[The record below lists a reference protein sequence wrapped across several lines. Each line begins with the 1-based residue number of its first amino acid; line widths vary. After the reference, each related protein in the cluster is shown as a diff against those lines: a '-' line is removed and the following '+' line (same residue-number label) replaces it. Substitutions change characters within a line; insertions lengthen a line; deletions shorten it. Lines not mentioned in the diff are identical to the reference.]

1 MEKKIYFTP
10 IRRFVSFLELQKHN
24 SIVTQNNFIIYFI
37 ILLFTT
43 FDIQSSLWTIVVSQF
58 YCLLL
63 SIFSQLMDILV
74 SIIARIFKK
83 IRENYIQF
91 PIIQFVYT
99 LHRHNT
105 HKIKYNGTQVL
116 ARFLVF
122 VFWVRA
128 SVCIPVTSMVFYL
141 STGLA
146 GCLMDPR
153 ISCGAFKLARTSRF
167 KKKIQ

>member
-43 FDIQSSLWTIVVSQF
+43 FHIQSSLWTIVVSQF

-63 SIFSQLMDILV
+63 SIFSQLT
-74 SIIARIFKK
+74 RIFKK

-116 ARFLVF
+116 ARFFCFCLLDSSLNVHIYNFRGVLLVYWACK
-122 VFWVRA
+122 VFNGSKDQLRCV
-128 SVCIPVTSMVFYL
+128 
-141 STGLA
+141 
-146 GCLMDPR
+146 
-153 ISCGAFKLARTSRF
+153 
-167 KKKIQ
+167 